1 MLLMVSP
8 EQAGIKLPRSMTND
22 EFFYFCQE
30 NPDFTFERDADGTI
44 RTRAL
49 TGGKTGKRNTKLTS
63 RLDIWSD
70 DTQSGVVFDS
80 STGFRL
86 PNGATR
92 SPDVAWVSYAQWTN
106 LTDEQQSKFPPVC
119 PEFLAELMSDSDSL
133 GQAKHKMDEYMENGC
148 QLAWLIE
155 PKTETVRI
163 YRADGSISVVQ
174 GFDNALSG
182 ENVLPGFSFELK
194 LLR

>member
-8 EQAGIKLPRSMTND
+8 EQAGIKLPRPMTND

-44 RTRAL
+44 RTIAL

-92 SPDVAWVSYAQWTN
+92 SPDVAWVSYVQWTN

-119 PEFLAELMSDSDSL
+119 PEF
-133 GQAKHKMDEYMENGC
+133 
-148 QLAWLIE
+148 
-155 PKTETVRI
+155 
-163 YRADGSISVVQ
+163 
-174 GFDNALSG
+174 
-182 ENVLPGFSFELK
+182 NVLPGFSFELK

>member
-1 MLLMVSP
+1 MISP
-8 EQAGIKLPRSMTND
+8 EQSGIKLPTHLREMTDD

-30 NPDFTFERDADGTI
+30 NAEFTFERDADGTI
-44 RTRAL
+44 TTMAL
-49 TGGKTGKRNTKLTS
+49 TGGKTGKRNTELITD
-63 RLDIWSD
+63 LNIWNRI
-70 DTQSGVVFDS
+70 TKKGLAFDS

-92 SPDVAWVSYAQWTN
+92 SPDIAWISLDKWNN
-106 LTDEQQSKFPPVC
+106 LSDEQQSKFPPVC

-133 GQAKHKMDEYMENGC
+133 TQAKQKMDEYIENGC

-155 PKTETVRI
+155 PRTETVRI
-163 YRADGSISVVQ
+163 YRADGSVSIVQ
-174 GFDNALSG
+174 GFDNKLSS
-182 ENVLPGFSFELK
+182 ESILPGFSFDLL